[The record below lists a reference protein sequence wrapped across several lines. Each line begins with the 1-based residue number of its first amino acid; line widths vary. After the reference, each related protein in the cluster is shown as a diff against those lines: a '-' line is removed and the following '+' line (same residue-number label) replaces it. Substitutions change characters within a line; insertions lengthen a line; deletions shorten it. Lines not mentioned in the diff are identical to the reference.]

1 MKLIIL
7 AAGQGKRLQ
16 PLTNNKPKCLVEFNS
31 KPIIDYILDLADRL
45 MIKDVI
51 VINGYKK
58 EVLSAHLKGRNIKF
72 CTNQSFSETNMV
84 HSLFCAK
91 EFMNDDII
99 VSYSDIIYKKEILQN
114 LMDSKADVSV
124 VIDKKWR
131 KLWSLRMQNPL
142 IDAETLKIKNGKI
155 KEIGFKPNSY
165 DDIEGQ
171 YIGLTKFSRGSI
183 KKIIEYYETLDKN
196 KSYYDNKFNNMYLTT
211 LLQLIIDNLID
222 VTPVIINGG
231 WIEID
236 SLEDI
241 NNYKTKGIIF

>member
-16 PLTNNKPKCLVEFNS
+16 PLTNNKPKCLVEYNN
-31 KPIIDYILDLADRL
+31 KPIIDYILDVADTL
-45 MIKDVI
+45 MINDIII
-51 VINGYKK
+51 VNGYKK
-58 EVLSAHLKGRNIKF
+58 DVLSSHLKERNLTF

-84 HSLFCAK
+84 HSMFCAK

-99 VSYSDIIYKKEILQN
+99 VSYSDIIYKKEVLKN
-114 LMDSKADVSV
+114 LMDCKEEIGV
-124 VIDKKWR
+124 VIDKKW
-131 KLWSLRMQNPL
+131 KELWSLRMQNPL
-142 IDAETLKIKNGKI
+142 MDAETLKIKNGKI

-171 YIGLTKFSRGSI
+171 YIGLIKFAKSSLKKVI
-183 KKIIEYYETLDKN
+183 KYYENLDKN
-196 KSYYDNKFNNMYLTT
+196 KSYYNNKFNNMYLTT

-222 VTPVIINGG
+222 VTPVMIEGG
-231 WIEID
+231 WVEID

-241 NNYKTKGIIF
+241 NNYNKKGIIF